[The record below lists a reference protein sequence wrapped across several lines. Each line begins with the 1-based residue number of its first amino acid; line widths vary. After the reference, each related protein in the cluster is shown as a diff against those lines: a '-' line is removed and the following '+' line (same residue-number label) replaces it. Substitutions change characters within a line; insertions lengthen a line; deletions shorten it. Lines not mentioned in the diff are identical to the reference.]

1 MTADEHPCIHL
12 GTRWLRHERGVP
24 DPKHVM
30 VVIRTTPRTFFVKRE
45 GQFRSEPTEWS
56 SIDAFLMHHSPAPE
70 TLDRPV
76 RLADN
81 ERRILGALARL
92 CAQLGHPPTMRQ
104 IANVVGYRSLTHVE
118 RVLKRAD
125 LAGFTQRA
133 RGLGREL
140 GQRELTP
147 AGIAALR
154 DEAMEAAE

>member
-1 MTADEHPCIHL
+1 MTNEHPCIHL

-45 GQFRSEPTEWS
+45 GQFRSEATEWS
-56 SIDAFLMHHSPAPE
+56 SIDAFLMHHSPAPD
-70 TLDRPV
+70 TTIRQV
-76 RLADN
+76 HLAPG
-81 ERRILGALARL
+81 ERKILGSLARL
-92 CAQLGHPPTMRQ
+92 CARLGRAPTMRQ
-104 IANVVGYRSLTHVE
+104 IADDTGYKSVTTVE
-118 RVLKRAD
+118 RIMKRAD